1 MLNNECVNEID
12 GTAGPSFLTTLLEE
26 TMEGGRLSAEDER
39 TLRGISSVL
48 YAGGLR
54 RRRVVGYEADDC
66 DTGTAGTDTVGFTT
80 SCVRLQRV
88 FY

>member
-1 MLNNECVNEID
+1 MLNHVRINQID

-48 YAGGLR
+48 YAGGSR
-54 RRRVVGYEADDC
+54 RQVVGYEADDC
-66 DTGTAGTDTVGFTT
+66 DTGTAGTDTVGIAS
-80 SCVRLQRV
+80 SCIHVRAV
-88 FY
+88 F

>member
-1 MLNNECVNEID
+1 MLNNVRINEID

-54 RRRVVGYEADDC
+54 RRQVVGYEADDC
-66 DTGTAGTDTVGFTT
+66 DAGTAGTDTVIIAS
-80 SCVRLQRV
+80 SCVHVRAV
-88 FY
+88 F